1 MLRMIEITASAQ
13 AYFRK
18 LLQTQGDGAV
28 GIRLQATQAG
38 TPHADAQLSF
48 CDPEDVRA
56 DDRQL
61 DCEGFALFVED
72 ASVAWFAEA
81 QIDFVADDTGGQLNI
96 RAPRLKGM
104 LPAAD
109 ADLATR
115 VQYLIDTE
123 INPQLAAHRGRVSL
137 EAVTAQG
144 EVVLRF
150 GGGCHGCGM
159 VDVTLRGGIEK
170 TLRARLPE
178 ITAVRDAT
186 DHASGQRPWYRPD

>member
-1 MLRMIEITASAQ
+1 MHVIEITTAAQ
-13 AYFRK
+13 TYFRK
-18 LLQTQGDGAV
+18 LLQTQGDGAI
-28 GIRLQATQAG
+28 GIRLQATRAG
-38 TPHADAQLSF
+38 TPQADAQLSF
-48 CDPEDVRA
+48 CEPEDVRA

-61 DCEGFALFVED
+61 DCEGFAFFID
-72 ASVAWFAEA
+72 GPSVPWFAEA
-81 QIDFVADDTGGQLNI
+81 QIDFVADETGGQLNI
-96 RAPRLKGM
+96 RAPRLKGVP
-104 LPAAD
+104 PATD

-115 VQYLIDTE
+115 VQYVIDTE
-123 INPQLAAHRGRVSL
+123 INPQLAAHRGRVTL

-170 TLRARLPE
+170 TLRERLPE

-186 DHASGQRPWYRPD
+186 DHASGERPWYRPAP